1 MLPIKYAFFC
11 KVIITPKCSYRKLG
25 CLLVYQMTA
34 KCTSIDHDNNLRPG
48 ADKEDGGGS
57 RDIHVVPPPPPVPPS
72 PLVPSAG
79 QRVGSPLGGRVHRGG
94 DLPLSS
100 STSVDSTS
108 IPVDSTSTPVEP
120 FLPPGKS
127 SLPPGNSPGKSSLP
141 PDVDPLPGCSDPLF
155 CVNGRDH
162 RRFLAP
168 GGSQPSRKQVEWA
181 TLR

>member
-25 CLLVYQMTA
+25 SLLVCQMTA

-94 DLPLSS
+94 DLPLTS
-100 STSVDSTS
+100 ST
-108 IPVDSTSTPVEP
+108 PVGSTSTLVDPSP
-120 FLPPGKS
+120 PPLPTPS
-127 SLPPGNSPGKSSLP
+127 SPPSPGKPSLP
-141 PDVDPLPGCSDPLF
+141 PDVKPLPGCSDPDF
-155 CVNGRDH
+155 CVGGLDH
-162 RRFLAP
+162 LCYRAP
-168 GGSQPSRKQVEWA
+168 GGADPTRDQIVWVTRRYFNQ
-181 TLR
+181 

>member
-1 MLPIKYAFFC
+1 MA
-11 KVIITPKCSYRKLG
+11 
-25 CLLVYQMTA
+25 LLVCQMTA
-34 KCTSIDHDNNLRPG
+34 KCTSIDNDNDLRPG
-48 ADKEDGGGS
+48 ADKEGGGGS

>member
-1 MLPIKYAFFC
+1 
-11 KVIITPKCSYRKLG
+11 
-25 CLLVYQMTA
+25 MTA
-34 KCTSIDHDNNLRPG
+34 KCMSIDFDNNLLRSG
-48 ADKEDGGGS
+48 ADMEGEGGPRGS
-57 RDIHVVPPPPPVPPS
+57 HAVPPPSPVPPS
-72 PLVPSAG
+72 PLEPSAV
-79 QRVGSPLGGRVHRGG
+79 QRVGSPSGGRVHRGG

>member
-25 CLLVYQMTA
+25 SLLVCQMTA

-100 STSVDSTS
+100 STPVDSTS